1 MDTEKNSQTKA
12 TATKKTGRLTDRD
25 RVLCGHLALVRYLTR
40 EQLWRLVYPGRWE
53 SVVTQRLKVLET
65 LGFVRKTRR
74 DGSALRFR
82 AYDGRWVDVWALTSA
97 GYQLAEESLGA
108 LPKVPSQD
116 VGAAFLAHA
125 TGLIEL
131 YLAMVGAGPE
141 KLGPKNRKGVKRPKE
156 QKEAASAPP
165 AAVPQDWKWIPGEYL
180 RIPLS
185 NDVRHQPGDDASTVR
200 VLQPDAVI
208 EFPAKAC
215 RLFVEWETGSN
226 PIRMEKP
233 SALVTKF
240 QRYEE
245 FFRGLPAV
253 LSQQTWY
260 TKAFPDKWRPRVLFV
275 LHSEQRKANVS
286 AALREWT
293 RDGTDR
299 AEWNP
304 FDLLT
309 VTEAKAMLV
318 QMAPRVREA
327 APAAPSPPDHE
338 ERLRAGRVSV
348 RGEQL
353 VALDRQLTAFLR
365 ASEEARR
372 AGGSPPQVPAELVRV
387 FSTFRV
393 YAERGRA
400 ALAAHGI
407 TEAR

>member
-1 MDTEKNSQTKA
+1 
-12 TATKKTGRLTDRD
+12 
-25 RVLCGHLALVRYLTR
+25 
-40 EQLWRLVYPGRWE
+40 
-53 SVVTQRLKVLET
+53 
-65 LGFVRKTRR
+65 
-74 DGSALRFR
+74 
-82 AYDGRWVDVWALTSA
+82 VDVWALTSA
-97 GYQLAEESLGA
+97 GYQLAGESLGA

-131 YLAMVGAGPE
+131 YLAMIGAGPE

-185 NDVRHQPGDDASTVR
+185 NDVRHPPGDDASTVR

-208 EFPAKAC
+208 EFPTKAC

-245 FFRGLPAV
+245 FFRGLPDV

-286 AALREWT
+286 AALREWI

-309 VTEAKAMLV
+309 VAEAKAMLV
-318 QMAPRVREA
+318 QMAPRVRES
-327 APAAPSPPDHE
+327 APTAPSRPDDE

-365 ASEEARR
+365 ATEEARR
-372 AGGSPPQVPAELVRV
+372 AGGSPPQIPAELVRV
-387 FSTFRV
+387 FSAFRV